1 MNLKHVDII
10 LPNYNKGLYLDEAI
24 NSVIDQSYQ
33 NWKLI
38 IIDDHSTDNS
48 IKILSKYK
56 NHKNIKILELK
67 KNMGPSF
74 CRNLGIRISSSDYIA
89 FLDSDDYW
97 KKEKLQKQ
105 INFMVQN
112 NYHFTF
118 TDYSSFFQIGEDKKS
133 IPDYK
138 LPSVFDL
145 KKFTFNSSINTST
158 MIISRSIL
166 KNLKFKKI
174 KKLEDYL
181 FKCQLL
187 SKNIKAYK
195 LGYNAAFYRIL
206 RKSRSSERIKNIFYL
221 WKINSKYLE
230 YEMITNFLSIIS
242 ISINS
247 IKKYGVK

>member
-1 MNLKHVDII
+1 MNLKHVDVI

-24 NSVIDQSYQ
+24 NSVIFQSYKS
-33 NWKLI
+33 WKLI

-74 CRNLGIRISSSDYIA
+74 CRNLGIRVSSSDYIA

-97 KKEKLQKQ
+97 KKEKLKKQ
-105 INFMVQN
+105 INFMIQSN
-112 NYHFTF
+112 HHFTF
-118 TDYSSFFQIGEDKKS
+118 TDYSSFFQIGDKKKS
-133 IPDYK
+133 ISDYK
-138 LPSVFDL
+138 LPNIFDL

-158 MIISRSIL
+158 MIISRAIL

-174 KKLEDYL
+174 NKLEDYL

-195 LGYNAAFYRIL
+195 LDYNGAFYRIL

-221 WKINSKYLE
+221 WKINSQYLN
-230 YEMITNFLSIIS
+230 YRIIKNFLSIIS

-247 IKKYGVK
+247 FKKYGIK